1 MKIVILGLS
10 ITSSWGNGHA
20 TTYRSLIRG
29 LEQRGHDVL
38 FLEREVPWYAAHRDA
53 PGAGVLYASV
63 DDLRDRFADE
73 IRRADLVVQGSYV
86 PDGVAV
92 ADWVLE
98 TAEGATS
105 FYDIDTP
112 VTLAKLERGDQEYLS
127 AELVPR
133 FDLYLSFTGGPTLER
148 LEGEFGARRPRP
160 LYCTVDPGVYFPCG
174 APRRYALGYLGTYSA
189 DRQTAL
195 ERLLVAPA
203 SRLTTRRFV
212 VAGPEYPAFD
222 WPANVD
228 RVEHVPASEHRSFY
242 ATQAFTLNVTREA
255 MVRAGWSPSVRLF
268 EAGAC
273 GVPVI
278 SDWWEGLDAFFRPGE
293 EIFGAH
299 DADDVVRALSDVSP
313 DERRQVGERA
323 RQRVLAEHT
332 PERRAEQL
340 EAYVE
345 EVAAVSA

>member
-29 LEQRGHDVL
+29 LKQRGHDVL
-38 FLEREVPWYAAHRDA
+38 FLERDAPWYAAHRDA
-53 PGAGVLYASV
+53 PDAGVLYASV
-63 DDLRDRFADE
+63 DELRDRFADE
-73 IRRADLVVQGSYV
+73 VRRADLVVQGSYV

-92 ADWVLE
+92 ANWVVE
-98 TAEGATS
+98 TAEGATA

-112 VTLAKLERGDQEYLS
+112 VTLAKLARRDEEYLS
-127 AELVPR
+127 AEVVPR

-148 LEGEFGARRPRP
+148 LERELGARRPRP
-160 LYCTVDPGVYFPCG
+160 LYCTVDLDLYVPCA
-174 APRRYALGYLGTYSA
+174 APHKYALGYLGTYSA
-189 DRQTAL
+189 DRQRTL
-195 ERLLVAPA
+195 ERLLVGPA
-203 SRLTTRRFV
+203 TRLPTRRFV
-212 VAGPEYPAFD
+212 VAGPEYPASD
-222 WPANVD
+222 WPPNVD
-228 RVEHVPASEHRSFY
+228 RIEHVPPSEHRLFY

-268 EAGAC
+268 EAAAC

-293 EIFGAH
+293 EIFVAH
-299 DADDVVRALSDVSP
+299 DADEVVQVLSNVSP
-313 DERRQVGERA
+313 DEHRQVGERA
-323 RQRVLAEHT
+323 RRRVLAEHT

-345 EVAAVSA
+345 ELAAVSA